1 MFSKSLI
8 SDHMASFVVTLDK
21 FYVVLSL
28 RAGVPCK
35 RRGSSA
41 HRHWSQ
47 PKDNECMPT
56 ADTPVQMLA
65 CCQRWEKIAYNT
77 IGDKSTVLSLL
88 VRVERCTCSP
98 FSTGFTL
105 SHLDLLISSTTVI
118 RLCNVSWLQKITAT
132 KHSTLYNKSNKHHM
146 VHIRDIKSQSLHTL
160 NELYRMVL
168 VMKGERFVYE
178 FHSSANWLHILGTS
192 VIE

>member
-1 MFSKSLI
+1 MQTQKLQCPQALI
-8 SDHMASFVVTLDK
+8 TAERQWVHANSWH
-21 FYVVLSL
+21 
-28 RAGVPCK
+28 
-35 RRGSSA
+35 SSA
-41 HRHWSQ
+41 NAGML
-47 PKDNECMPT
+47 PKVRKNSM
-56 ADTPVQMLA
+56 Q
-65 CCQRWEKIAYNT
+65 K
-77 IGDKSTVLSLL
+77 IGDKSTELYLL